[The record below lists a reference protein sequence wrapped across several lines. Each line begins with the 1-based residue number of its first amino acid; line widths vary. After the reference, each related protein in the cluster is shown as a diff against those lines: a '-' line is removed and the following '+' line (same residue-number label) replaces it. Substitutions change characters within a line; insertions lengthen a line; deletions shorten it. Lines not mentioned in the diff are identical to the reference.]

1 MATPAEILAAGGLTN
16 ADLIVQAATAT
27 GIPLAIA
34 AAMIQK
40 ESGGKN
46 VYGHDGS
53 TETGPG
59 VFSTKY
65 GPVTINGVTYN
76 DAGTAPVGVVS
87 VGAAGSERQIIN
99 VAAGQV
105 TATSTDAINGSQL
118 YATNQAIA
126 AAKTTVTQGDNIVV
140 TPTPNAD
147 GSTTYQVA
155 TAKDVTFDS
164 VIVGSVRIDKN
175 NVA

>member
-53 TETGPG
+53 AETG
-59 VFSTKY
+59 
-65 GPVTINGVTYN
+65 
-76 DAGTAPVGVVS
+76 
-87 VGAAGSERQIIN
+87 
-99 VAAGQV
+99 
-105 TATSTDAINGSQL
+105 TSPRTRG
-118 YATNQAIA
+118 
-126 AAKTTVTQGDNIVV
+126 
-140 TPTPNAD
+140 
-147 GSTTYQVA
+147 
-155 TAKDVTFDS
+155 
-164 VIVGSVRIDKN
+164 
-175 NVA
+175 